1 MPRSGLHVALAL
13 LALGSFARAASPIPY
28 ASRHGVMVVQA
39 LHTLGAWV
47 VPCSTLPGDL
57 DAGPGEVLCAQV
69 PGPMYGF
76 FREAVHGRLYEY
88 LDRKTLTVIHDWSAE
103 AGTLRVVYAVDGGTL
118 TVRRERANDAI
129 YAVFQFLPGAGTAAR
144 AGEDAGAAAS
154 AGAPTSTASGA
165 SSATSAKH
173 GP

>member
-1 MPRSGLHVALAL
+1 MPRSGFHVVLAL
-13 LALGSFARAASPIPY
+13 LALGSFGRAASPIAY
-28 ASRHGVMVVQA
+28 ASPHGVMVVQA

-47 VPCSTLPGDL
+47 VPCSRLPGDL
-57 DAGPGEVLCAQV
+57 GTGPGEVLCAQV

-88 LDRKTLTVIHDWSAE
+88 LDRKTLTVVHDWSAE
-103 AGTLRVVYAVDGGTL
+103 AGTLRVAYAVDGGTL

-129 YAVFQFLPGAGTAAR
+129 YAVFQFLPGARTSAR
-144 AGEDAGAAAS
+144 AGAGAGAAS
-154 AGAPTSTASGA
+154 SGGAPRSAASGTSPATSTN
-165 SSATSAKH
+165 H